1 MTPLIME
8 QMSTEWHIAYK
19 AGIFTE
25 FMAQRAP
32 GHSVAGNKVFRKGML
47 DIIADI
53 EQALSTIDWLNDP
66 KAFDRSEELKG
77 MKITAEALILF
88 ANRHAYKLEQ
98 LANQETDLNRKG
110 ELIEMGR
117 ICKKVPAHAPET
129 FHEALQHYWFV
140 HLGVV
145 IELNPWDSFNPGR
158 LDQHLY
164 PFSQKEI
171 ATGTLT
177 IELATEL
184 LESFWVKFNN
194 HPAPPKVGITAL
206 ESNTYTD
213 FSLIN
218 LGGLKPDGT
227 DAVNELSFVILDVI
241 EEMRIL
247 QPSSM
252 VQLSK
257 KNPESFINL
266 AVKITKTGF
275 GQPSIFNTDAIIQEL
290 VGQG

>member
-1 MTPLIME
+1 ME

-32 GHSVAGNKVFRKGML
+32 GHTVAGNKVFRKGML

-117 ICKKVPAHAPET
+117 ICKKVPANAPDT

-177 IELATEL
+177 IESATEL

-218 LGGLKPDGT
+218 LSGLKPDGT

-257 KNPESFINL
+257 KNPESFINR